1 MGTDEWGRQEVSE
14 CLVLGRFHFSTVATG
29 GEVNRS
35 PNCRAFAP
43 ARAPHAEAEQ
53 CRAPFAPLA
62 PSALMLVG

>member
-1 MGTDEWGRQEVSE
+1 MFVFVS
-14 CLVLGRFHFSTVATG
+14 VSFRYRFSVATG